1 MHKSLSKAVITGGL
15 LLLAHWSALAS
26 PIYADGDLAPLG
38 DPDGIINLADYL
50 VANHIVLEQSTAG
63 ELELAHGDLY
73 PPGAP
78 DGIINLQDLLLLQ
91 QRVLSQSGSNYVQNL
106 DLFAD
111 GPATASVSVG
121 GVSSSTVLVVGSFT
135 APGATVIN
143 NPNFTD
149 PDVGS
154 NTVWYVAVS
163 GGVANTYIGTGN
175 LSSDPVLDS
184 GFDFS
189 GAGDGYLVFDIKVK
203 AIDPDA
209 TLTVKM
215 DSGYPKLGQAVLTPA
230 RYSVGNWQRVAIS
243 FAELLADPGPGPGLD
258 LANVGNAFVIEVTGG
273 AAEFYLDNIFVSH
286 ACPEPGACNATV
298 NSKDEPANYSLVWS
312 DEFDGSTLSSDN
324 WGIETGYGGGFG
336 WGNNEWQLYTNSP
349 DNVSVQGG
357 NLVLS
362 ARCASPPACGIRNGS
377 ITSARINTL
386 NKFTFKYGRVEAR
399 IKPPV
404 GTGAWPAFWMLGS
417 NFPVVGWPHSG
428 EIDIVEM
435 HNLYS
440 DDKTTHFTMHYC
452 DDAISSNPCEYNP
465 GWQYVSQ
472 FKTFPYSLGDDFHVF
487 SADWDANGVTGK
499 IDDIPYF
506 YLAIAPGRMDEFLEE
521 FFMILNVA
529 IGGTLGGAPDASTP
543 WPQTMLVDYV
553 RVYQDVGGDGT
564 NTIGPPP
571 PSPEL
576 GVYTESHTQNLL
588 SSSIINGADF
598 GGNVVIINTSSTNVA
613 PFDGN
618 VVLQVD
624 YTNTGRSYGGFL
636 FDFGSGRDLS
646 GYQTLKFSI
655 DKSAISNMAK
665 LNIEVENPGQQKF
678 AAKLDDYTPVV
689 SGNWATYEIPLADF
703 SGADLTNIVYLGF
716 WTPRTAGGLRTFGT
730 LYFDDIH
737 FAGGP

>member
-1 MHKSLSKAVITGGL
+1 MHKSMRKAVVAGGL
-15 LLLAHWSALAS
+15 LLLAHGSALAS

-38 DPDGIINLADYL
+38 DPDGIVNVADYL
-50 VANHIVLEQSTAG
+50 VASHIVLEQFTAG
-63 ELELAHGDLY
+63 ELELSHGDVY

-78 DGIINLQDLLLLQ
+78 DGVINLQDLLLLQ
-91 QRVLSQSGSNYVQNL
+91 QQVLGQGGANNYVHNL

-111 GPATASVSVG
+111 GPATASVTVA
-121 GVSSSTVLVVGSFT
+121 GVTASTVLVVGGYT
-135 APGATVIN
+135 AGGATVIN
-143 NPNFTD
+143 NPNYTD
-149 PDVGS
+149 PSDSG
-154 NTVWYVAVS
+154 NTVWYFSVS
-163 GGVANTYIGTGN
+163 NGVANAYMGTGD

-189 GAGDGYLVFDIKVK
+189 GAGDGYLVFDIKVN
-203 AIDPDA
+203 AIDPGA

-215 DSGYPKLGQAVLTPA
+215 DSGYPELGQAVLDPS
-230 RYSVGNWQRVAIS
+230 RYSVGNWRRVAIS

-258 LANVGNAFVIEVTGG
+258 LTDVVNAFVIEVTGG
-273 AAEFYLDNIFVSH
+273 DAGFYLDNIFVSNT
-286 ACPEPGACNATV
+286 CPEPGTCNATV
-298 NSKDEPANYSLVWS
+298 NSKVPVIYELVWS
-312 DEFDGSTLSSDN
+312 DEFDGTTLSSDN
-324 WGIETGYGGGFG
+324 WGMETGYGGNG
-336 WGNNEWQLYTNSP
+336 WGNEEWQLYTTST

-362 ARCASPPACGIRNGS
+362 ARCASPPACGMRNGT

-386 NKFTFKYGRVEAR
+386 NKFAFKYGKVEAR

-417 NFPVVGWPHSG
+417 NFPSVGWPHSG

-435 HNLYS
+435 NNLHS
-440 DDKTTHFTMHYC
+440 NERTTHFTMHYC
-452 DDAISSNPCEYNP
+452 EEAWSNPCQYP
-465 GWQYVSQ
+465 AGWRYITAY
-472 FKTFPYSLGDDFHVF
+472 KTFPYSLGDDFHVF
-487 SADWDANGVTGK
+487 SAEWDANGVTGK

-506 YLAIAPGRMDEFLEE
+506 YLPIDPWRMDEFLEE

-553 RVYQDVGGDGT
+553 RVYQEVGGNGT
-564 NTIGPPP
+564 NTVGPPP

-588 SSSIINGADF
+588 SYSIINGADW
-598 GGNVVIINTSSTNVA
+598 GGNVVIINTSSTSTV

-618 VVLQVD
+618 VSLQVD
-624 YTNTGRSYGGFL
+624 FTNTGRSYGGFV

-646 GYQTLKFSI
+646 NYQTLKFSI
-655 DKSAISNMAK
+655 DKSAISQMAK
-665 LNIEVENPGQQKF
+665 LNIELENPGQQKF
-678 AAKLDDYTPVV
+678 VANLDNYTPVV

-703 SGADLTNIVYLGF
+703 FGADLTNIVHLGF
-716 WTPRTAGGLRTFGT
+716 WTPRTSGWALTFGT